1 LIRNIGIGIYLIQN
15 GKFIYVNP
23 FFESV
28 TGYSIKDLLDHNSLD
43 FVHPDDRERVRVIA
57 VENLKTGQSQ
67 LPYEYRFIKKNGETL
82 WALERI
88 TSIDYA
94 GERASMVSFMDITS
108 RKQLEEALKQ
118 SEERFR
124 LILEDI
130 QDNYSE
136 VDLHGSFIFTN
147 NAIVRSLGYSRDE
160 LSGMNYRHYTPAED
174 VERVFHAFNEVYR
187 TGEPNRGYTHR
198 MIKKNGNIGYAETSI
213 TPIRDGTGN
222 ITGFRCVGRDV
233 TERVMLENALELSE
247 ERYRTIIDEI
257 RDSYFEVDLAGD
269 FTFVNNATCIDM
281 GYTRHELLGLNYR
294 VVTAEDE
301 QQGIFSVFN
310 KVFTTGEPHRGFAF
324 KVVRKD
330 GTIRYAETSVSL
342 LKDNTGKATGFRCV
356 GRDATERKLLEH
368 KLSDMAMHDPLTG
381 LANRLLLSDRF
392 QVGQANAQRRGL
404 KMALM
409 SLDLDRFK
417 TVNDTLGHVVGDL
430 LLKGVA
436 SRLIGSVR
444 SGDTVARIGGDEF
457 VVLFCDVSS
466 DDDIVIIAG
475 KLVETFNK
483 PLSCE
488 GHKLD
493 ITASIGISVYPD
505 DGNTLET
512 LLKNADTAMYEAKQ
526 SGRNRFRL
534 HREFRDK

>member
-1 LIRNIGIGIYLIQN
+1 
-15 GKFIYVNP
+15 
-23 FFESV
+23 
-28 TGYSIKDLLDHNSLD
+28 
-43 FVHPDDRERVRVIA
+43 
-57 VENLKTGQSQ
+57 
-67 LPYEYRFIKKNGETL
+67 
-82 WALERI
+82 
-88 TSIDYA
+88 
-94 GERASMVSFMDITS
+94 
-108 RKQLEEALKQ
+108 
-118 SEERFR
+118 
-124 LILEDI
+124 
-130 QDNYSE
+130 
-136 VDLHGSFIFTN
+136 
-147 NAIVRSLGYSRDE
+147 
-160 LSGMNYRHYTPAED
+160 
-174 VERVFHAFNEVYR
+174 
-187 TGEPNRGYTHR
+187 
-198 MIKKNGNIGYAETSI
+198 
-213 TPIRDGTGN
+213 
-222 ITGFRCVGRDV
+222 
-233 TERVMLENALELSE
+233 
-247 ERYRTIIDEI
+247 
-257 RDSYFEVDLAGD
+257 
-269 FTFVNNATCIDM
+269 
-281 GYTRHELLGLNYR
+281 
-294 VVTAEDE
+294 
-301 QQGIFSVFN
+301 
-310 KVFTTGEPHRGFAF
+310 
-324 KVVRKD
+324 
-330 GTIRYAETSVSL
+330 
-342 LKDNTGKATGFRCV
+342 
-356 GRDATERKLLEH
+356 
-368 KLSDMAMHDPLTG
+368 MAMHDPLTG